1 MKKLDRRLFRMIK
14 ATKGQYVA
22 VLSIIFTGI
31 FVFTAISNSAVN
43 LKDSMD
49 VYYKE
54 TNFADI
60 FIKGSGITESLV
72 NRLYSEDGIKEAEAR
87 IVFDTSFITD
97 DKDEKVTVRAVSV
110 DKYEN
115 KINKL
120 FMKSGKR
127 ELTENDVILIEQFAI
142 ARKINIGDEIRVKI
156 NGRQYKFNVSGIA
169 SSPEY
174 IYMMESEENF
184 LPDSGNFGV
193 IFLEKNYLRKI
204 YGGGSFNEILLKVN
218 ADADI
223 GKVADHL
230 DDSLDKYGVR
240 RVIKKE
246 DQLSNNMMNQEISG
260 LELMSQSM
268 PFVFLTFAGIMLA
281 TMLSRIVK
289 KDRMSIGVLK
299 AMGFTES
306 EILVHYL
313 KYAASVGIIGGL
325 IGSLTGTAA
334 SGFMTS
340 FYLEFFNIPMLTVKI
355 YYYKI
360 LISVVLSLL
369 FCVSSGF
376 WGVRGVVKI
385 NPAESMKPEAPK
397 KGKKIFIENIKFL
410 WGNIPFSWKIVLRN
424 ILREKKKFIFIGAAV
439 AITCGMMVMTTWMID
454 VVDAMFNRHYEE
466 FNKIQ
471 YNVSFDRFRD
481 DSTINKLLSYIDV
494 KHIEGRIEAPFEISN
509 GRKSKIVN
517 VIGLHDNTEFYKF
530 RDEEGAEVTLPET
543 GILISSNLA
552 RALDARIGDKILID
566 SFYDDKDVFV
576 VVKGVINQTLGI
588 NGYMNIDYMNGMFF
602 DKGIINGAYINSEDD
617 VVKKSDEMKYISV
630 QSQDS
635 MRKAFEEY
643 TAITSMSMGFMVLF
657 SGFLG
662 FIIVYSMTLMSI
674 NERML
679 EFSSLRVMGFTK
691 MEIFNML
698 VRENMIMT
706 VIGIAAGVPIGFRLV
721 AYMGKSFTTD
731 VYTMNEPVKLN
742 GILIS
747 AVLTIVF
754 IMLAQLMTYA
764 KINKLNFMQALK
776 SRIS

>member
-97 DKDEKVTVRAVSV
+97 DKDETVTVRAVSV

-494 KHIEGRIEAPFEISN
+494 KHIEGRIEAPFEIYN
-509 GRKSKIVN
+509 GRNSKIVN

-530 RDEEGAEVTLPET
+530 RDEAGAEVTLPET

-552 RALDARIGDKILID
+552 RALNARIGDKILID

-588 NGYMNIDYMNGMFF
+588 NGYMNIDYMNEMFF

-617 VVKKSDEMKYISV
+617 VVKKSDEMKYINV

-674 NERML
+674 NERMP